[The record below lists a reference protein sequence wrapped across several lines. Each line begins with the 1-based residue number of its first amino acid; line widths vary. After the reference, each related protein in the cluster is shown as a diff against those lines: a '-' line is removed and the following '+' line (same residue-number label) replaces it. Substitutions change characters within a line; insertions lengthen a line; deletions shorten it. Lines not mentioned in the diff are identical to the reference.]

1 MKQKYLNFTMYL
13 IVAVLINLVGISL
26 FFRGDL
32 TENKIY
38 SLSNESKNVVKQL
51 SEPLTVKVFFTK
63 NLPAPYNN
71 VERYLHDLLEEYAAI
86 GGKLFNYK
94 FYNVSADEKQTVK
107 NRELARS
114 YGIHPVQIQNIEKDQ
129 VKFQNA
135 YMGMV
140 IINGDVMETIPAIT
154 DTEMLEYKITATIRK
169 MNNKISKLLQ
179 LKDKVKVNVLISSSL
194 TKVLQG
200 TDKLFETVQKTID
213 KINEKNF
220 DKVKLVKLDPAKDEN
235 AKNMAIKNNVIKL
248 QWKENKNSQNI
259 EQGFAGLVVAYNDKS
274 VTIQLIEQVRTLFG
288 IQYKLTD
295 EEELE
300 KTIENAVEKVINI
313 NTEIGYV
320 ASNGTLSLGLPF
332 NFMAQQQNQNE
343 IKNLNKL
350 LGKDYTVKS
359 INLNEEKIP
368 ESHDFLIIAGAK
380 KNFSDYELFQ
390 IDQFLMRGGSLAIFA
405 DPFKEIT
412 PQNQNGMMF
421 QNQGPIYLP
430 LNTGLEKLLKH
441 YGITV
446 ENAYVLDKNCFKQRI
461 PQAFGGGEKEIFFA
475 PIVKNKNINKDFP
488 FMKNIKGL
496 VMLKCAPLTVDK
508 EKTKNLKVHS
518 LFTSSNKS
526 WEMKGRVNLNPMF
539 ITPPTDEKQYKQY
552 NLAYL
557 LEGEF
562 TSYFENKEIPIKE
575 EKQDNKDKKTKVK
588 EKKQKNNLKATGGI
602 IKKGFGKIFVIGSS
616 EILKDNVIDEE
627 GKGPNAQFV
636 LNVIDYLNG
645 REENAVMRTKSQ
657 KLNPLKEVS
666 PSVRTFT
673 KVFNIAGL
681 PVLVVLFGLIVWF
694 KRSARKKAIKAIFTK

>member
-1 MKQKYLNFTMYL
+1 MYL
-13 IVAVLINLVGISL
+13 IVAVLINLVSLSL

-38 SLSNESKNVVKQL
+38 SLSKESQNVVKQL

-71 VERYLHDLLEEYAAI
+71 VERYLRDLLEEYGAI

-114 YGIHPVQIQNIEKDQ
+114 YGIHPVQIQDIEKDQ

-154 DTEMLEYKITATIRK
+154 DTEMLEYKITSTIRK

-179 LKDKVKVNVLISSSL
+179 LNGKVKVNVLISSSL
-194 TKVLQG
+194 SNVLEG
-200 TDKLFETVQKTID
+200 VDKLYDSVDKTVE
-213 KINEKNF
+213 KINENNF
-220 DKVKLVKLDPAKDEN
+220 DKVMLVKLDPSKDEKAKKLAKD
-235 AKNMAIKNNVIKL
+235 NNVIKL
-248 QWKENKNSQNI
+248 QWKKDKRSNSI
-259 EQGFAGLVVAYNDKS
+259 EEGFAGLLVSYNDKS

-288 IQYKLTD
+288 VQYKLTS

-313 NTEIGYV
+313 NTEIGYLT
-320 ASNGTLSLGLPF
+320 SNGTLSPGLPF
-332 NFMAQQQNQNE
+332 SFPGQQPNENE

-350 LGKDYTVKS
+350 LSKDYTVKS
-359 INLNEEKIP
+359 INLKEDKIP
-368 ESHDFLIIAGAK
+368 ESLDFLIIPGAK
-380 KNFSDYELFQ
+380 ENFSDYELFQ
-390 IDQFLMRGGSLAIFA
+390 IDQFLMRGGSLAVFE

-412 PQNQNGMMF
+412 MQNKNRMMF
-421 QNQGPIYLP
+421 QNQGPLYLP
-430 LNTGLEKLLKH
+430 LNTGLDKLLSH

-446 ENAYVLDKNCFKQRI
+446 KKAYVFDKNCFKQRI

-475 PIVKNKNINKDFP
+475 PIIKNKNINKNLT

-496 VMLKCAPLTVDK
+496 VMLKCAPLDIDK
-508 EKTKNLKVHS
+508 ETTKKLKVYP
-518 LFTSSNKS
+518 LFSSSAKS
-526 WEMKGRVNLNPMF
+526 WEMKGKVNLNPMF
-539 ITPPTDEKQYKQY
+539 LTVPTDEKQFKQY
-552 NLAYL
+552 PLAYL
-557 LEGEF
+557 FEGEF
-562 TSYFENKEIPIKE
+562 ASYFADKDIPVKE
-575 EKQDNKDKKTKVK
+575 EKEKQDGEKVSSSPKKNTKTL
-588 EKKQKNNLKATGGI
+588 EATGGV
-602 IKKGFGKIFVIGSS
+602 IKKGVGKLFVIGSS

-627 GKGPNAQFV
+627 GKGPNAQFI

-645 REENAVMRTKSQ
+645 REQNAVMRSKSQ

-673 KVFNIAGL
+673 KIFNIAGL
-681 PVLVVLFGLIVWF
+681 PVLVALLGLIVWF
-694 KRSARKKAIKAIFTK
+694 QRMAKKKSIKAIFTK